1 MYKLLVSI
9 KAPAG
14 VLSHIY
20 FLKNCKKKKFHFVAM
35 ASRAFDGIKCLIF
48 FKEDLQRSISAKF
61 SPNWPSGLEEK
72 MFKEIVDDIRR

>member
-1 MYKLLVSI
+1 MYKLLVAI

-20 FLKNCKKKKFHFVAM
+20 FLKNSILLPWQAELSMESNVLF
-35 ASRAFDGIKCLIF
+35 F
-48 FKEDLQRSISAKF
+48 FKEDLQRSISAKL